1 VTLLEFVDPPTIE
14 SASKNEIDLGV
25 KAAGNGP
32 RAQPPLARCQSVWCI
47 LNRMV
52 QYTRTGVDASFAALS
67 DVTRRGV
74 LEQLGRADAS
84 ITDLAEKF
92 HMTLTGMKK
101 HVGVLEQAG
110 LVTTEKVGRV
120 RTCKLGRGLLEEEA
134 AWIEQHRQLWSARF
148 DELDKLVEHLKR
160 KEKADARRKR

>member
-1 VTLLEFVDPPTIE
+1 
-14 SASKNEIDLGV
+14 
-25 KAAGNGP
+25 
-32 RAQPPLARCQSVWCI
+32 
-47 LNRMV
+47 MV
-52 QYTRTGVDASFAALS
+52 QYSPVRFDASFAALS
-67 DVTRRGV
+67 DATRRGV

-120 RTCKLGRGLLEEEA
+120 RTCRLGSRRLEEEA
-134 AWIEQHRQLWSARF
+134 AWIELYRQLWAARF
-148 DELDKLVEHLKR
+148 DALDEIVEELKQ
-160 KEKADARRKR
+160 KEKVDGRKRPR